1 MNDDRYDKLYEIG
14 KPLRE
19 RSMGPWVEQSAERAD
34 HSDFGVDFQEIVTAL
49 VWGGVWSRPGL
60 ALRDRSLVA
69 MTVLTVTGRV
79 GELRKHIPN
88 ALRNGLTKAEID
100 EALIQIAA
108 YAGFPTAVGAYAVA
122 QEIFRDLEQEEEN

>member
-14 KPLRE
+14 KPLRA
-19 RSMGPWVEQSAERAD
+19 RSMGPWVEQSAEQAD

-108 YAGFPTAVGAYAVA
+108 YAGFPTAVSAYAVA
-122 QEIFRDLEQEEEN
+122 QEVFRDLEQQEEG